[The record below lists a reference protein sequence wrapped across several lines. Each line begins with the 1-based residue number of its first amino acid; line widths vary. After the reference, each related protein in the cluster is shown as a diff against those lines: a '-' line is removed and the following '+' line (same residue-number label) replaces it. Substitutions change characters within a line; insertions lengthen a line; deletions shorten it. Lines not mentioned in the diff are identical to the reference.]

1 MSWPRLPLLCLLIPC
16 GLLLAAPAWAAQ
28 VQYVTATSLNVRAG
42 PGTGYRILG
51 ALRRGDRVSVVASDG
66 RWRRF
71 SYEGRAA
78 WVHGDYLESRSTSS
92 SSGTAA
98 RPRSRAGLIQL
109 AASGP
114 GFYSYTTSSRR
125 WGTPRMIYGLER
137 VARRWKA
144 RGMPRMGVGDIS
156 NTNGGP
162 MSGHPYSHKTG
173 KDADVR
179 PVRRSGT
186 GPVTITQ
193 AAYSRERTRA
203 LFGLV
208 FAELPVQL
216 IAFNDPRLYR
226 PLSKVIY
233 AAGHHNHFH
242 VRIP

>member
-1 MSWPRLPLLCLLIPC
+1 MSWPRLPILRLLIPC
-16 GLLLAAPAWAAQ
+16 GLLLAAPARAAQ
-28 VQYVTATSLNVRAG
+28 VQYVTAASLNVRAG

-51 ALRRGDRVSVVASDG
+51 ALQRGDRVSVVATDG

-78 WVHGDYLESRSTSS
+78 WVHGDYLESRTSA
-92 SSGTAA
+92 SSGTSG

-109 AASGP
+109 PAAGP

-137 VARRWKA
+137 VARRWRA

-156 NTNGGP
+156 NTNGGT

-179 PVRRSGT
+179 PVRRSGE
-186 GPVTITQ
+186 GRVTIAQ
-193 AAYSRERTRA
+193 AAYSRARTRSLFA
-203 LFGLV
+203 LV
-208 FAELPVQL
+208 MDELPVQL
-216 IAFNDPRLYR
+216 IAFNDPQLYR
-226 PLSKVIY
+226 PLRKVIY
-233 AAGHHNHFH
+233 AAGHDNHFH